1 MKAIRTFVVLAS
13 FLLVLGLTLSS
24 QAAREIISGSVEKV
38 DPIKGEVS
46 IKTQAGLREFV
57 LRTPE
62 KLKDLKHGDKLELTI
77 QEDGSAV
84 IVENPE
90 KKK

>member
-1 MKAIRTFVVLAS
+1 MKAIRMVVVLAS

-24 QAAREIISGSVEKV
+24 QAAREVISGSVEKV
-38 DPIKGEVS
+38 DPIKGQVS
-46 IKTQAGLREFV
+46 IKTQAGMRDFV

-62 KLKDLKHGDKLELTI
+62 KLKDLQQGDKVEFTI